1 VRSNERDEPE
11 ADTGETDLLGES
23 GVIARLTEGLQTR
36 PDVLL
41 ASGDDAALLD
51 AAGSHLLVATCD
63 AQVEG
68 IHFIRG
74 VATYEEIGHKA
85 LAVNLSDIAAMGGE
99 PRWALISLLIPSEL
113 KMSDLDQ
120 VYSGMRALAGTYS
133 VALVGGNIS
142 FISGPFCIDVTLLGA
157 VSRDRVLMRSG
168 AQPGDLIL
176 VTGTLGAAAAGVLW
190 SVSAPDPALCS
201 LLSLETRE
209 RTRQAMVAPL
219 PGVAEGRAIAASE
232 AATAMIDVS
241 DGLAQD
247 LWHICQSSHVGA
259 VLEAKWVPV
268 DRAAHEVARI
278 YGKDALELALYG
290 GEDYVLLFTARE
302 DSVETALEAIRGAG
316 GIGRIIGR
324 VVDPSQAM
332 KLRLAGGEIR
342 PLEPRGWDH
351 LARRT
356 KSTGN

>member
-1 VRSNERDEPE
+1 V
-11 ADTGETDLLGES
+11 
-23 GVIARLTEGLQTR
+23 
-36 PDVLL
+36 
-41 ASGDDAALLD
+41 
-51 AAGSHLLVATCD
+51 
-63 AQVEG
+63 
-68 IHFIRG
+68 HFIRG
-74 VATYEEIGHKA
+74 VATYDEIGHKA
-85 LAVNLSDIAAMGGE
+85 LAVNLSDIAAMGAE

-120 VYSGMRALAGTYS
+120 VYSGMRALAGRYS

-157 VSRDRVLMRSG
+157 VSRESVLTRSG

-190 SVSAPDPALCS
+190 SVSVPDPALFS
-201 LLSLETRE
+201 LLSPETRE
-209 RTRQAMVAPL
+209 LTRQAMVAPL
-219 PGVAEGRAIAASE
+219 PQVAEGRAIAESR

-259 VLEAKWVPV
+259 VLEAEWLPI
-268 DRAAHEVARI
+268 DRLVHEVAHT
-278 YGKDALELALYG
+278 YDKDVLELALYG
-290 GEDYVLLFTARE
+290 GEDYVLLFTAKE
-302 DSVETALEAIRGAG
+302 DSVETVLEAIRGAG
-316 GIGRIIGR
+316 GIGTIIGR

-332 KLRLAGGEIR
+332 KLRLAGGELR

-351 LARRT
+351 LSHRT
-356 KSTGN
+356 NTIEN